1 MNRKSRLLI
10 AAGMVISLLSAA
22 AEEITVQA
30 VEIPT
35 QIEKTVISEK
45 TTEAEETEEEA
56 DETVSA
62 VQPSDKQQAADTAQ
76 NTVLLGSI
84 PEEDP
89 KGEKDFLTAGIATV
103 LAPGAI
109 SSNEPVKVQEELN
122 IDQKFE
128 NEKNR
133 MEKELTM
140 ANVQNALNI
149 RTKASED
156 SEKVGF
162 LYKDCGGTILER
174 ENGWTK
180 IKSGNVIG
188 WAKDEYLLFG
198 EDAKEMAEDVGNWI
212 VTLDSEAVRVR
223 KEPGMNA
230 DTYGF
235 LAHDDSVEFVDVVDN
250 NWISVDYNDDIGYV
264 NTEYINVKFHID
276 EGETIEVVRA
286 RELAEAERKRN
297 ANRGAVAADA
307 DELRLLGALIY
318 CEAGNQSYEGMVAVG
333 AVVMNRVKSG
343 AYPNT
348 IHSVIYASGQF
359 TPAMTGKVARIYEG
373 NVPDL
378 CIQAAQAALNGETT
392 VGAATHFR
400 RAGKREGFVLGDHV
414 FW

>member
-1 MNRKSRLLI
+1 MNRRNRLSTT
-10 AAGMVISLLSAA
+10 AACMILCLLMVM

-30 VEIPT
+30 AEIIHKTGFGVSTAESTRQTVET
-35 QIEKTVISEK
+35 LVQTVESAAQEKEEISE
-45 TTEAEETEEEA
+45 TEKEDQTE
-56 DETVSA
+56 
-62 VQPSDKQQAADTAQ
+62 
-76 NTVLLGSI
+76 I
-84 PEEDP
+84 
-89 KGEKDFLTAGIATV
+89 LTAGIATI
-103 LAPGAI
+103 LDPGAI
-109 SSNEPVKVQEELN
+109 STSEPVKVEEELN

-128 NEKNR
+128 NEKIR

-149 RTKASED
+149 RAEATED

-162 LYKDCGGTILER
+162 LYKDCGGTILDR
-174 ENGWTK
+174 KDGWTK
-180 IKSGNVIG
+180 LKSGNVIG

-198 EDAKEMAEDVGNWI
+198 EDAKAMAEDVGNWI
-212 VTLDSEAVRVR
+212 VTLDAEAVRVR
-223 KEPGMNA
+223 KEPGLNS

-235 LAHDDSVEFVDVVDN
+235 LAHDDSVEFIDVVDKS
-250 NWISVDYNDDIGYV
+250 WISVDYNDETGYV

-276 EGETIEVVRA
+276 EGETIEVIKA
-286 RELAEAERKRN
+286 RERAEAERKRK

-318 CEAGNQSYEGMVAVG
+318 CEAGNQSYEGMLAVG

-359 TPAMTGKVARIYEG
+359 TPAMTGKVARVYEG
-373 NVPDL
+373 NVPEQ
-378 CIQAAQAALNGETT
+378 CMQAAQAALNGETT
-392 VGAATHFR
+392 VGDATHFR
-400 RAGKREGFVLGDHV
+400 RAGKREGYVLGDHV